1 MHWCDPDLFRCVCRA
16 GPTGRASST
25 LMACLRFEDAANA
38 FQLIVVLFFTS
49 LICLREC
56 GAGGDGPLRSKT
68 QPSFPSFCRRV
79 AGCTGL
85 SAGGRGHCFPSPRR
99 NQSRYT
105 AIIVAQIW
113 VRTKNDRS
121 CSVHCFCNVIPD
133 DASPVSR
140 ARDCDMGGQP

>member
-79 AGCTGL
+79 AGCTGPL
-85 SAGGRGHCFPSPRR
+85 SWRPWPLLPVASKKSKPVCRHNRG
-99 NQSRYT
+99 T
-105 AIIVAQIW
+105 
-113 VRTKNDRS
+113 
-121 CSVHCFCNVIPD
+121 
-133 DASPVSR
+133 
-140 ARDCDMGGQP
+140 DMGKDEER